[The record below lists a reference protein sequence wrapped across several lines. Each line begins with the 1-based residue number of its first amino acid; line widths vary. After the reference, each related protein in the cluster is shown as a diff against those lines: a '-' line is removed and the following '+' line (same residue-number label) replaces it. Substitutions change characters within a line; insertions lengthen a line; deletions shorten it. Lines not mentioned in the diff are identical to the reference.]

1 MRIPAAETAAAA
13 SETGGVRIST
23 GAGGAWFRAAMNVLV
38 VLIALTAAWWL
49 LRMWEATGEPPEAGD
64 ASAAPAAE
72 PAEAWVPPAPSVR
85 VVTIVVGLVA
95 AFAYYVGIPVVVDG
109 ILGGGD
115 DGSEPIGCVTVVDDA
130 VRPGGAPVLQV
141 SFEACD

>member
-1 MRIPAAETAAAA
+1 M
-13 SETGGVRIST
+13 V
-23 GAGGAWFRAAMNVLV
+23 VLV

-49 LRMWEATGEPPEAGD
+49 LRMWEATGEPDEDDAG
-64 ASAAPAAE
+64 AAPAAE
-72 PAEAWVPPAPSVR
+72 PAEPWAPPAPSTR
-85 VVTIVVGLVA
+85 VVAIVLGLVG
-95 AFAYYVGIPVVVDG
+95 AFAYYIGIPMVVDG

-141 SFEACD
+141 SFEDCD